1 MLVKFLS
8 QADKEHLLDLAELLS
23 LADNPLLWD
32 GKRKEEITSETNL
45 NNISIQVVERESALI
60 AELRS
65 EGEKITSSRSSV
77 GSFPNFAVIG
87 SGSFFSTHSAVEERL
102 IKKLKTLPLHAAEE
116 PTNRA
121 EAAKAVMKGLLEGKK
136 FELPSVPKLMMF
148 ELMSMAL
155 CDGSISSIEW
165 ALLKELQHHHQLE
178 DFVFDEILER
188 AEIMNKEVSKTIAII
203 LE

>member
-8 QADKEHLLDLAELLS
+8 QADKEHLLELAELLS

-32 GKRKEEITSETNL
+32 GKRKDEVTSETNL
-45 NNISIQVVERESALI
+45 SNLSIQDVELESALI
-60 AELRS
+60 TELRS
-65 EGEKITSSRSSV
+65 EGEQNAYSGFFASVRSSPV
-77 GSFPNFAVIG
+77 K
-87 SGSFFSTHSAVEERL
+87 EKL
-102 IKKLKTLPLHAAEE
+102 IKKLKALPIHTVEE

-121 EAAKAVMKGLLEGKK
+121 EAAKIVLKELLEGKK
-136 FELPSVPKLMMF
+136 YEIPSVPKLMLF

-165 ALLKELQHHHQLE
+165 VLLKEFQHHHHLE
-178 DFVFDEILER
+178 DFIFDDILER
-188 AEIMNKEVSKTIAII
+188 AEIVNKEVSKTIAII

>member
-8 QADKEHLLDLAELLS
+8 QADKEHLLELAELLS

-45 NNISIQVVERESALI
+45 NNLSIQIVERESALI

-65 EGEKITSSRSSV
+65 EGEKITSLNSYAGSISSIA
-77 GSFPNFAVIG
+77 SIG
-87 SGSFFSTHSAVEERL
+87 RASFFSTCSNVKESL

-116 PTNRA
+116 PANRA
-121 EAAKAVMKGLLEGKK
+121 EAAKAVMKNLLEGKK

-165 ALLKELQHHHQLE
+165 ALLKDFQHHHHLE
-178 DFVFDEILER
+178 DFIFDDILER
-188 AEIMNKEVSKTIAII
+188 AEIVNKEVSKTIAII

>member
-8 QADKEHLLDLAELLS
+8 PEDKEHLLELAELLS

-32 GKRKEEITSETNL
+32 GKRKDEVTSETNL
-45 NNISIQVVERESALI
+45 SNLSIQDVEQESALI

-65 EGEKITSSRSSV
+65 EGDKNGNQSTVSW
-77 GSFPNFAVIG
+77 
-87 SGSFFSTHSAVEERL
+87 FFSSDSSPVKEKL
-102 IKKLKTLPLHAAEE
+102 IQKLKTLPIHTAEE
-116 PTNRA
+116 HTNRA
-121 EAAKAVMKGLLEGKK
+121 EAAKTVLKELLEGKK
-136 FELPSVPKLMMF
+136 FEIPSVPKLMLY

-165 ALLKELQHHHQLE
+165 VLLKEFQHHHHLE
-178 DFVFDEILER
+178 DFILDDILER
-188 AEIMNKEVSKTIAII
+188 AEIVNKEVSKTIAII

>member
-8 QADKEHLLDLAELLS
+8 QADKENLLELAELLS

-32 GKRKEEITSETNL
+32 GKRKDEVTSETNL
-45 NNISIQVVERESALI
+45 SNLSIQDVERESALI
-60 AELRS
+60 TELRS
-65 EGEKITSSRSSV
+65 EGEKNAFSGFFTSVLSPV
-77 GSFPNFAVIG
+77 K
-87 SGSFFSTHSAVEERL
+87 EKL
-102 IKKLKTLPLHAAEE
+102 IQKLKTLPIHTAEE

-121 EAAKAVMKGLLEGKK
+121 EAAKTVLKELLEGKK
-136 FELPSVPKLMMF
+136 FDLPSVPKLMLY

-165 ALLKELQHHHQLE
+165 ELLKEFQHHHNLE
-178 DFVFDEILER
+178 DFIFDDILER
-188 AEIMNKEVSKTIAII
+188 AEIVNKEVSKTIAII